1 MDLGIFE
8 LVFPRPTLAETLDAV
23 VGHGLSHI
31 QFDLASAGLPTIP
44 LDVPP
49 DIASHIRQECDV
61 RDITIAAV
69 SGTYNM
75 IHPDPRIRDEGL
87 ASLRAIA
94 AACHAIG
101 TRLITLC
108 TGTRNVDSMW
118 RAHPDNDSADA
129 WQDLIA
135 SLADAL
141 TIADEHDVTLAF
153 EPEPANVVNSAAR
166 GRELILEMSHPRLK
180 VMMDV
185 ANIVATDRSRPPE
198 AVLDEAFDLLGD
210 HVVVA
215 HGKDLSAEGA
225 FCPAGQGI
233 VPWDHCLT
241 LFHAIGFNG
250 PLILHSLHED
260 EADEVIRYMRTSFD
274 RAGSRRRG
282 S

>member
-1 MDLGIFE
+1 
-8 LVFPRPTLAETLDAV
+8 
-23 VGHGLSHI
+23 
-31 QFDLASAGLPTIP
+31 
-44 LDVPP
+44 
-49 DIASHIRQECDV
+49 
-61 RDITIAAV
+61 
-69 SGTYNM
+69 
-75 IHPDPRIRDEGL
+75 
-87 ASLRAIA
+87 
-94 AACHAIG
+94 
-101 TRLITLC
+101 
-108 TGTRNVDSMW
+108 MW
-118 RAHPDNDSADA
+118 RPHPDNNSADA

-141 TIADEHDVTLAF
+141 TIADEHDITLAF

-166 GRELILEMSHPRLK
+166 GRDLLLEMSHPRLK
-180 VMMDV
+180 VVMDV
-185 ANIVATDRSRPPE
+185 ANVVATDRSRPPE
-198 AVLDEAFDLLGD
+198 VVLDEAFDLLGD

>member
-23 VGHGLSHI
+23 VAHGVRQI
-31 QFDLASAGLPTIP
+31 QFDFVSAGLSSVP

-49 DIASHIRQECDV
+49 DIASHIRQECAV
-61 RDITIAAV
+61 RGITIAAV

-75 IHPDPRIRDEGL
+75 IHPDPHIRDEGL
-87 ASLRAIA
+87 AGLRAIA
-94 AACHAIG
+94 GACHAIE
-101 TRLITLC
+101 TRVITLC

-129 WQDLIA
+129 WKDLIA

-141 TIADEHDVTLAF
+141 AIADEYDVTLAF
-153 EPEPANVVNSAAR
+153 ESEPANVVNSAAR
-166 GRELILEMSHPRLK
+166 GRELLLEMSQPRLK
-180 VMMDV
+180 VVMDV

-215 HGKDLSAEGA
+215 HGKDLTSEGA

-241 LFHAIGFNG
+241 LFHSIGFNG
-250 PLILHSLHED
+250 SMILHSLHED
-260 EADEVIRYMRTSFD
+260 EADQVISFMRDSVA
-274 RAGSRRRG
+274 RAGTRRRRR
-282 S
+282 